1 MPITSPG
8 MALPASLP
16 GALDTPVGGGTGGSV
31 PPAPPPIVFLIRT
44 PTCILLVDGIDVPA
58 LAFTA
63 SFGFD
68 RHYSEASVT
77 VGPTSVPTYWSVIE
91 LYADAIPRLSPTL
104 RFRGRLRR
112 QPRDLWPKGG
122 TLACAGNLYRAALY
136 KNTAPLF
143 TIPGT
148 GTIWPGGTDM
158 VGTLLTGTVA
168 KAAGSATLTGTG
180 TTFLGDLSV
189 GDVLAVRGGTTER
202 RTITAIASNTSL
214 TVDTAYEYDATGQPY
229 WRLGV
234 TDETQVK
241 AVLTKANVPFTPAN
255 IGGTGTV
262 FGTQRW
268 DFDLSHTGPFT
279 WPDQE
284 PGLTYTNRIDEVSL
298 AQDAGGNWG
307 QYALVET
314 LAGDIFRVLVTSN
327 PQLVGDADFTLV
339 EHVDL
344 LEGSTSDHDV
354 DHVANRIITEPADP
368 LAFGSTINQ
377 YVLAAPSPYLPA
389 DVPNGP
395 DGYPEILYSHPQNAM
410 LEKRLT
416 ADPGEGMSAEKMAQ
430 YLLARLNTE
439 LVTAEIV
446 THRDDLFGPGQTH
459 MVDSPT
465 RLGITQRMWLRSL
478 SIQLTEEGVF
488 TQRLG
493 LEVRN

>member
-91 LYADAIPRLSPTL
+91 LYADAVPRLSPTL

-122 TLACAGNLYRAALY
+122 TLVGAGNLYRAQVY
-136 KNTAPLF
+136 KNTAPAV
-143 TIPGT
+143 TILGS
-148 GTIWPGGTDM
+148 TIWPGGTDM
-158 VGTLLTGTVA
+158 VGAVLTGTVA

-180 TTFLGDLSV
+180 TAFLGELSI

-214 TVDTAYEYDATGQPY
+214 TVDTPYDYDATGQPY

-354 DHVANRIITEPADP
+354 DHVANRIITEGADP

-416 ADPGEGMSAEKMAQ
+416 ADPGEGMSAQKMAH
-430 YLLARLNTE
+430 YLMARLNTE

-478 SIQLTEEGVF
+478 SIQLTEDGVF

>member
-16 GALDTPVGGGTGGSV
+16 GALDTPVGGGSGGSV

-58 LAFTA
+58 LAFTVR
-63 SFGFD
+63 FGFD

-136 KNTAPLF
+136 KNTAPAV
-143 TIPGT
+143 TILGS
-148 GTIWPGGTDM
+148 TIWPGGTDM
-158 VGTLLTGTVA
+158 VGAVLTGTVA

-180 TTFLGDLSV
+180 TAFLGDLSV

-214 TVDTAYEYDATGQPY
+214 TVDTPYDYAASGQPY

-298 AQDAGGNWG
+298 AQDLGGNWG

-344 LEGSTSDHDV
+344 LEGSTSDHDT
-354 DHVANRIITEPADP
+354 DHVANQIITEPADP

-416 ADPGEGMSAEKMAQ
+416 ADPGEGMSAEKMAR
-430 YLLARLNTE
+430 YLLARMNTE

-446 THRDDLFGPGQTH
+446 THRDDLFGPRQTI

-478 SIQLTEEGVF
+478 SIQLTEEGLF

>member
-44 PTCILLVDGIDVPA
+44 PACILVVDGIDVPA

-77 VGPTSVPTYWSVIE
+77 VGPTSVPTYWSVVE
-91 LYADAIPRLSPTL
+91 LYADAVPRLSPTL

-122 TLACAGNLYRAALY
+122 TLACAGNLYRAQVY
-136 KNTAPLF
+136 KNTAPAV
-143 TIPGT
+143 TILGS
-148 GTIWPGGTDM
+148 TIWPGGTDM
-158 VGTLLTGTVA
+158 VGTVLTGTVA

-214 TVDTAYEYDATGQPY
+214 TVDTPYDYAASGQPY

-234 TDETQVK
+234 TDESQVE
-241 AVLTKANVPFTPAN
+241 AVLTKANVPFTPSN

-284 PGLTYTNRIDEVSL
+284 PGLSYTNRIDEVSL

-307 QYALVET
+307 QYVLVET
-314 LAGDIFRVLVTSN
+314 LAGEIFRVLVTSN
-327 PQLVGDADFTLV
+327 PQMVGDADFTLV

-354 DHVANRIITEPADP
+354 DHVANQISTEPADP

-416 ADPGEGMSAEKMAQ
+416 ADPGEGMSAEKMAR

-446 THRDDLFGPGQTH
+446 THRDDLFGPGQTI

-478 SIQLTEEGVF
+478 SIQLTEEGMF